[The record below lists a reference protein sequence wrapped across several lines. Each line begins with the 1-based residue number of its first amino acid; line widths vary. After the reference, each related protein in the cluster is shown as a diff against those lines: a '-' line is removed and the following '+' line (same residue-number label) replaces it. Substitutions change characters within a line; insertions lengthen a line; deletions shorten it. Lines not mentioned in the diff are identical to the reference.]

1 MWALLSASLVFGEAQ
16 AAQSSSST
24 GTYYLPR
31 LERKLIN
38 QLASLC
44 LPFICINVVFNSDRP
59 LALLLLFLSFLSTLS
74 IVLADIHLVLAK

>member
-59 LALLLLFLSFLSTLS
+59 PPR
-74 IVLADIHLVLAK
+74 